1 MNAKGHVVTGLV
13 GSTVVGLV
21 DVGRRREE
29 YTPAAAGVVLGAMA
43 LGSVIGSLLPD
54 LLEPARSPNH
64 RAFFHSFIVAGIVGL
79 ILRALWRRAGR
90 PEAGE
95 AFAKGIAIGY
105 GAHLAADSITPKGLP
120 LV

>member
-13 GSTVVGLV
+13 GSAVVGLV
-21 DVGRRREE
+21 DVGRRRED
-29 YTPAAAGVVLGAMA
+29 YTPESAGIVLGATA
-43 LGSVIGSLLPD
+43 LGSVVGSLLPD

-64 RAFFHSFIVAGIVGL
+64 RAFFHSLIAAGIVGI
-79 ILRALWRRAGR
+79 ILRALWRRSGR

-95 AFAKGIAIGY
+95 AFVRGIAIGY

-120 LV
+120 LA